1 MAITQAA
8 WKTNLLGIE
17 NLGNNLEVDIDI
29 DADVDLLEAKE
40 EEVESRDECVEDDE
54 QLDLDFLVKESFNT
68 PFDANWPVSEDVK
81 TPKSHE
87 LDPTQMYLLEIGN
100 SQLLTAA
107 EEVHYATLAK
117 KGDMRARN
125 KMVQCNLRLVVK
137 LARRYLNRGLALL
150 DLIEEGNLGLMRAV
164 EKFDP
169 ERGFRF
175 STYATWW
182 IRQNIERA
190 IMSQPKT
197 IRLPIHIVK
206 EINTYCRKAREL
218 SQSLDHAPTSED
230 IAKALNKN
238 PIEVER
244 LWRLNE
250 KTLSLDSPL
259 GDESDKPLLD
269 ALSDDQLQEPV
280 EQLSEK
286 NIKVH
291 LDRCL
296 SALNEKQRSILSRR
310 FGLRW
315 HEESTLEEVGVEVG
329 LTRER
334 VRQIQVEALKLLKG
348 LLETQGIHAA
358 DLF

>member
-1 MAITQAA
+1 MDWEEELLETEVITEVLEIIEIVDEVEEIEQAEQADIEKLDLEFLKEVNFIDPDLAAA
-8 WKTNLLGIE
+8 WAIP
-17 NLGNNLEVDIDI
+17 
-29 DADVDLLEAKE
+29 
-40 EEVESRDECVEDDE
+40 EEVAAIPSPR
-54 QLDLDFLVKESFNT
+54 T
-68 PFDANWPVSEDVK
+68 
-81 TPKSHE
+81 KSQE
-87 LDPTQMYLLEIGN
+87 LDPTQMYLLEIGA
-100 SQLLTAA
+100 SPLLTA
-107 EEVHYATLAK
+107 EEEIYYSRLAK
-117 KGDMRARN
+117 KGDMKARN

-169 ERGFRF
+169 DRGFRF

-206 EINTYCRKAREL
+206 EINAYSRKAREL
-218 SQSLDHAPTSED
+218 AHVLDHVPTSEE

-238 PIEVER
+238 PADVDR

-250 KTLSLDSPL
+250 KTLSLDSPV
-259 GDESDKPLLD
+259 GEDSDKPLLD
-269 ALSDDQLQEPV
+269 ALSDDHLQEPI
-280 EQLSEK
+280 EALAEK
-286 NIKVH
+286 NIKVQ
-291 LDRCL
+291 LDKCL
-296 SALNEKQRSILSRR
+296 AVLNEKQRSILARR

-315 HEESTLEEVGVEVG
+315 HEESTLEEVGLEVG

-334 VRQIQVEALKLLKG
+334 VRQIQVESLKILRQM
-348 LLETQGIHAA
+348 LETQGIKAE